1 MSSARKRVVVIGG
14 GISGLSAAHRL
25 TELAPD
31 IEIVVLEAG
40 RRTGG
45 VIETVHRDGFLIE
58 HSADNFITNVP
69 WAVDLCRRLGLD
81 DQLLATAAAQ
91 RGAGRTPRPAG
102 AQYRPVFC

>member
-40 RRTGG
+40 QRAGG

-91 RGAGRTPRPAG
+91 RGRWSYTAAGWCAC
-102 AQYRPVFC
+102 RPVFC